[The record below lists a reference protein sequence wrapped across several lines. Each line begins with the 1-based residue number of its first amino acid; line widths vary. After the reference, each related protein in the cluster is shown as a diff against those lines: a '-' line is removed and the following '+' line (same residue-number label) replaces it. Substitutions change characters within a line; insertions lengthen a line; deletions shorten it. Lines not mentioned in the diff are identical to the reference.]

1 MRSIAA
7 ASTRRAVTGTFT
19 GHAVT
24 VKTFARHAFASESF
38 TRHAVTVKTVT
49 GHAVTVKT
57 VTGHAVT
64 NLTAGAGLRFRGKSH
79 YHGSLLV
86 LLA

>member
-7 ASTRRAVTGTFT
+7 ASTRRAVTGTFA

-24 VKTFARHAFASESF
+24 GTTFARHAFASESF
-38 TRHAVTVKTVT
+38 TR
-49 GHAVTVKT
+49 HAVTVKT